1 MSNVYIAEFS
11 SDDVTPS
18 AFYAALEAEG
28 LSLQHRMDLTF
39 RFFKGVSFSID
50 HSNSTSTEKTSDV
63 ISKIQRNAA
72 VGGVWPVRSSTL
84 QMPENQLP
92 SNTTSS
98 PSRRSKRE
106 TKEEKPFSPHV
117 MTQIDRLHAE
127 GFTGKGVQ
135 VAIIDSGVDYT
146 HPALGGC
153 LGENCLVKTGYDFV
167 GDNFKIG
174 VHEPEPDDDPM
185 DNCFGHGTHVAG
197 TVAAQLEKTK
207 YRFSGGAP
215 GVRLAAYRVWNCI
228 SGTTDEIQLA
238 AFGRAVEDGADI
250 ISYSNGFQI
259 GWAGH
264 ILAVVASRIAASG
277 IQFAISEGNDGG
289 SGLFYSSS
297 PATGFDVTGVG
308 AVSNTKFPVLV
319 PRGTYA
325 ADNNSSADFGILV
338 GEPNFTS
345 DVKLAL
351 WSAVDANNACSPL
364 PNGTD
369 LSNSIVLLQ
378 FLDARATG
386 CYPPDQGSNIA
397 AKGGRYMLYYD
408 GTGSNL

>member
-1 MSNVYIAEFS
+1 MYIAEFA
-11 SDDVTPS
+11 SDNVTPS
-18 AFYAALEAEG
+18 AFYASLEAEG
-28 LSLQHRMDLTF
+28 LSLQHRMDLSF
-39 RFFKGVSFSID
+39 RFFKGVSFSIGR
-50 HSNSTSTEKTSDV
+50 SNSTSSGKNADV
-63 ISKIQRNAA
+63 ISKIQKNAA
-72 VGGVWPVRSSTL
+72 VGGVWPVRSSKL

-92 SNTTSS
+92 SNSTNSL
-98 PSRRSKRE
+98 SRRSKRAAQ
-106 TKEEKPFSPHV
+106 EEKPFSPHV

-127 GFTGKGVQ
+127 GVTGKGVQ

-153 LGENCLVKTGYDFV
+153 LGENCLVRTGYDFV
-167 GDNFKIG
+167 GDNFKLG
-174 VHEPEPDDDPM
+174 VTEPEPDNDPM

-207 YRFSGGAP
+207 YGFSGGAP
-215 GVRLAAYRVWNCI
+215 GVRLAAYRIWNCI

-289 SGLFYSSS
+289 LGLFYSSS

-308 AVSNTKFPVLV
+308 AVSNTKFPVLL
-319 PRGTYA
+319 PRGTFA
-325 ADNNSSADFGILV
+325 AGNSSPGNFGVLM
-338 GEPNFTS
+338 GEPTFES

-386 CYPPDQGSNIA
+386 CYPPDQAGNIA
-397 AKGGRYMLYYD
+397 AQGGHYMLYYD